1 MWWNCLE
8 QLDTDNHLEFIN
20 NKISEINNCR
30 KELDIENTLLKQENE
45 ILQQKK
51 YYFWRW
57 EEKNKDRERLADNLN
72 EINKNNDTVAGLEEQ
87 LNTLS
92 KKITLGFS

>member
-1 MWWNCLE
+1 MKY
-8 QLDTDNHLEFIN
+8 FS
-20 NKISEINNCR
+20 K
-30 KELDIENTLLKQENE
+30 
-45 ILQQKK
+45 KK

-72 EINKNNDTVAGLEEQ
+72 EINKNNDTVAELEEQ

-92 KKITLGFS
+92 KNITLGFS